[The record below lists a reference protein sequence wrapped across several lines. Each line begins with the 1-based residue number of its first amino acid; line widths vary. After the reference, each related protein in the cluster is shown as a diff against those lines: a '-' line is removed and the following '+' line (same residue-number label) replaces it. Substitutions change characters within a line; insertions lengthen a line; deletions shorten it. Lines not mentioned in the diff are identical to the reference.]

1 MLGAPRP
8 SAAPFESTKTSQQ
21 QSWWK
26 NASTVVDLFRNSEG
40 NQLTYDWYRIV
51 EAALGI
57 ESQDV
62 QLQKRFRQLYGEFS
76 SERPKASEQRLWLR
90 CRVQVQDDVAARLV
104 TFTASEALDVV
115 AFLLKMY
122 HDRGYIELQAGE
134 PGWRSF
140 GVVGTAR
147 PLLMARGTHV
157 LVDAKQRWQP
167 LIATC
172 AMNWV
177 MRMQRDWLFFHAASV
192 GIDGSGVMITGKKG
206 AGKTTLS
213 MALAVEGHDF
223 LGDEIAALRSRT
235 LELTPFRRAVAIRP
249 GLQAH
254 RVEELLKDGSF
265 STEPFPD
272 GTTRTR
278 AEASKLFPRPVA
290 QSLPLRSVFFLREFE
305 TTPRA
310 ERFLPRTAD
319 LHQLTLMPGTM
330 GGASCGQ
337 QIMEMAKLLSSVHCY
352 YLYPGSP
359 EATAGLVEEIVRTE

>member
-1 MLGAPRP
+1 
-8 SAAPFESTKTSQQ
+8 
-21 QSWWK
+21 
-26 NASTVVDLFRNSEG
+26 
-40 NQLTYDWYRIV
+40 V
-51 EAALGI
+51 EAALEI

-62 QLQKRFRQLYGEFS
+62 QLQKRFGQLYGEFS
-76 SERPKASEQRLWLR
+76 SEPAKASEQGPWLR
-90 CRVQVQDDVAARLV
+90 CCVQVQDDVAARLV
-104 TFTASEALDVV
+104 TFTASEAVDVV
-115 AFLLKMY
+115 AFLLNMY
-122 HDRGYIELQAGE
+122 HDRGYIEHEAGE
-134 PGWRSF
+134 PGWRSL

-147 PLLMARGTHV
+147 PLLTARGTHV
-157 LVDAKQRWQP
+157 LVDATQRWQP

-192 GIDGSGVMITGKKG
+192 GIAGSGVMIAGKKG

-223 LGDEIAALRSRT
+223 LGDEIAALRCRT
-235 LELTPFRRAVAIRP
+235 LELAPFRRAVAVRP

-254 RVEELLKDGSF
+254 RVEELLKDGSYP
-265 STEPFPD
+265 TEMFPD
-272 GTTRTR
+272 GTMRTR
-278 AEASKLFPRPVA
+278 VEASKLFPWPVA
-290 QSLPLRSVFFLREFE
+290 QSLPLRSVFFLRNFE

-319 LHQLTLMPGTM
+319 LHQLPPMPGTM

-359 EATAGLVEEIVRTE
+359 EATARLVEEIVRTE